1 MSFYNDYQSLEN
13 IKKKGMTVYA
23 PTAAEKEMF
32 KSATQKPVIEYI
44 ESQIG
49 KDWVEKLNKALHEA
63 EAELK
68 K

>member
-1 MSFYNDYQSLEN
+1 M
-13 IKKKGMTVYA
+13 GMTVYA
-23 PTAAEKEMF
+23 PTVAEKEMF
-32 KSATQKPVIEYI
+32 KTATQKPVIEYI

-49 KDWVEKLNKALHEA
+49 KDWVEKLNKAIRDA